1 MFELEK
7 IKYVE
12 IILFVLICSL
22 LFLFVL
28 KKNKEG
34 FITQKQDIVIYTEN
48 DIFDDFYSKIYDKLL
63 FDEPKLNFEI
73 NYIFQAEAQ
82 SQNQN
87 KMKNYNVLDIG
98 CGTGHHINKITDLN
112 IKCIGIDNSI
122 SMIAKS
128 RNQFPKSKFKLAN
141 AMNSLEFPERSFSHI
156 LCLYF
161 TIYYFK
167 DKRHLLENCFHW
179 LRPNGVLILHVV
191 NIKKFNI
198 TPPNSKPFSK
208 SHKTANQTP
217 NQNIIKFDKFKY
229 RCNFISDT
237 NINFNTLRL
246 DEPNVI
252 FKEIFKFEDTN
263 KVRINEHKLYMSS
276 QNSIINSAL
285 EVGFMLKSYVEIKLD
300 TCSYNYLYTLEK
312 PN

>member
-34 FITQKQDIVIYTEN
+34 FINEKQEIAIYTGN

-63 FDEPKLNFEI
+63 FDDTKLNFEI
-73 NYIFQAEAQ
+73 DHIFQN
-82 SQNQN
+82 QNQN

-98 CGTGHHINKITDLN
+98 CGTGHHINKITNLN
-112 IKCIGIDNSI
+112 IKCIGIDNSKA
-122 SMIAKS
+122 MIAKS
-128 RNQFPKSKFKLAN
+128 QNKFPKSNFKLAN
-141 AMNSLEFPERSFSHI
+141 AMSSLEFPEHTFSHI
-156 LCLYF
+156 LCLHF

-167 DKRHLLENCFHW
+167 DKRHFLENCFHW
-179 LRPNGVLILHVV
+179 LKPNGVLILHLV
-191 NIKKFNI
+191 NIKKINI
-198 TPPNSKPFSK
+198 VLPNAKPFMK
-208 SHKTANQTP
+208 SHKKT
-217 NQNIIKFDKFKY
+217 NQNIIMFDKLNY
-229 RCNFISDT
+229 RSKFINDT

-252 FKEIFKFEDTN
+252 FKEIFKFTDTN

-276 QNSIINSAL
+276 QNAIINSAL
-285 EVGFMLKSYVEIKLD
+285 EVGFMLKTYIEINID
-300 TCSYNYLYTLEK
+300 TYNYNYLYTLEK

>member
-7 IKYVE
+7 IKYIE

-34 FITQKQDIVIYTEN
+34 FIEEKQDIVIYTED
-48 DIFDDFYSKIYDKLL
+48 DIYDEFYSKMYDKLL
-63 FDEPKLNFEI
+63 LDPDKLNFEI
-73 NYIFQAEAQ
+73 NYIFEN
-82 SQNQN
+82 SQTQN
-87 KMKNYNVLDIG
+87 KMKHYVLDVG
-98 CGTGHHINKITDLN
+98 CGTGHHINKITNLN
-112 IKCIGIDNSI
+112 IKCIGIDNSK

-128 RNQFPKSKFKLAN
+128 QKKFPKSTFKLAN
-141 AMNSLEFPERSFSHI
+141 TMNSLEFAEHTFSHI

-167 DKRHLLENCFHW
+167 DKRRFLENCFNW
-179 LRPNGVLILHVV
+179 LKPNGILVLHLV

-198 TPPNSKPFSK
+198 ISPNAKPNAKRNAK
-208 SHKTANQTP
+208 SNE
-217 NQNIIKFDKFKY
+217 NIIFFDKFKY
-229 RCNFISDT
+229 RSNFITDA

-252 FKEIFKFEDTN
+252 FKEIFKFNDSN

-276 QNSIINSAL
+276 QNAIINSAL
-285 EVGFMLKSYVEIKLD
+285 EVGFILKRYIEINVD

>member
-7 IKYVE
+7 IKYIE

-34 FITQKQDIVIYTEN
+34 FINQKQDIVIHTEN
-48 DIFDDFYSKIYDKLL
+48 DIFDDYYSKMHDKLL
-63 FDEPKLNFEI
+63 LDDAKVNFEI
-73 NYIFQAEAQ
+73 NHIFQNPNPN
-82 SQNQN
+82 SN
-87 KMKNYNVLDIG
+87 KIKTYNVLDVG
-98 CGTGHHINKITDLN
+98 CGTGQHINKMTNLN
-112 IKCIGIDNSI
+112 IKCIGIDNSK
-122 SMIAKS
+122 SMILKS
-128 RNQFPKSKFKLAN
+128 QKQFPKSKFKLAD
-141 AMNSLEFPERSFSHI
+141 AMTSLEFSEHNFSHI
-156 LCLYF
+156 LCLHF
-161 TIYYFK
+161 TVYYFK
-167 DKRHLLENCFHW
+167 DKRRFLENCFHW
-179 LRPNGVLILHVV
+179 LKPNGLLILHLV

-198 TPPNSKPFSK
+198 ILPNAKPFIK
-208 SHKTANQTP
+208 SHKKT
-217 NQNIIKFDKFKY
+217 NQNVILFNKLKY
-229 RCNFISDT
+229 RSKFINDA

-252 FKEIFKFEDTN
+252 FKEIFNFEDTN

-276 QNSIINSAL
+276 QNAIINCAL
-285 EVGFMLKSYVEIKLD
+285 EVGFMLKTYAEINVD

>member
-34 FITQKQDIVIYTEN
+34 FINEKQEIAIYTGN

-63 FDEPKLNFEI
+63 FDDTKLNFEI
-73 NYIFQAEAQ
+73 DHIFQN
-82 SQNQN
+82 QNQN
-87 KMKNYNVLDIG
+87 KMKIYNVLDIG
-98 CGTGHHINKITDLN
+98 CGTGHHINKLTNLN
-112 IKCIGIDNSI
+112 IKCIGIDNSKA
-122 SMIAKS
+122 MIAKS
-128 RNQFPKSKFKLAN
+128 QNKFPKSKFKLAN
-141 AMNSLEFPERSFSHI
+141 AMSSLEFPEHTFSHI
-156 LCLYF
+156 LCLHF

-167 DKRHLLENCFHW
+167 DKRHFLENCFHW
-179 LRPNGVLILHVV
+179 LKPNGVLILHLV

-198 TPPNSKPFSK
+198 VLPNAKPFMK
-208 SHKTANQTP
+208 SHKKT
-217 NQNIIKFDKFKY
+217 NQNIIMFNKLNY
-229 RCNFISDT
+229 RSKFISDT

-252 FKEIFKFEDTN
+252 FKEIFKFTDTN
-263 KVRINEHKLYMSS
+263 KVRINEHKLFMSS
-276 QNSIINSAL
+276 QNAIINSAL
-285 EVGFMLKSYVEIKLD
+285 EVGFMLKTYIEINID
-300 TCSYNYLYTLEK
+300 TYNYNYLYTLEK

>member
-34 FITQKQDIVIYTEN
+34 FINEKQEIAIYTGN

-63 FDEPKLNFEI
+63 FDDTKLNFEI
-73 NYIFQAEAQ
+73 DHIFQNQNE
-82 SQNQN
+82 NQN

-98 CGTGHHINKITDLN
+98 CGTGHHINKLTNLN
-112 IKCIGIDNSI
+112 IKCIGIDNSKA
-122 SMIAKS
+122 MIAKS
-128 RNQFPKSKFKLAN
+128 QNKFPKSKFKLAN
-141 AMNSLEFPERSFSHI
+141 AMSSLEFPEHTFSHI
-156 LCLYF
+156 LCLHF

-167 DKRHLLENCFHW
+167 DKRHFLENCFHW
-179 LRPNGVLILHVV
+179 LKPNGVLILHLV

-198 TPPNSKPFSK
+198 VLPNAKPFMK
-208 SHKTANQTP
+208 SHKKT
-217 NQNIIKFDKFKY
+217 NQNIIMFDKLNY
-229 RCNFISDT
+229 RSKFISDT

-252 FKEIFKFEDTN
+252 FKEIFKFTDTN
-263 KVRINEHKLYMSS
+263 KVRINEHKLFMSS
-276 QNSIINSAL
+276 QNAIINSAL
-285 EVGFMLKSYVEIKLD
+285 EVGFMLKTYIEINID
-300 TCSYNYLYTLEK
+300 TYNYNYLYTLEK

>member
-12 IILFVLICSL
+12 IILFVLLCSL

-34 FITQKQDIVIYTEN
+34 FITQKQDISIYTEN
-48 DIFDDFYSKIYDKLL
+48 DIFDDFYSKLYDKLL
-63 FDEPKLNFEI
+63 LDEPKLNFEI
-73 NYIFQAEAQ
+73 NYIFQNQAQ
-82 SQNQN
+82 EQN
-87 KMKNYNVLDIG
+87 KLKTYNVLDIG
-98 CGTGHHINKITDLN
+98 CGTGHHINKITNLN
-112 IKCIGIDNSI
+112 IKCIGIDNSK
-122 SMIAKS
+122 SMITKS
-128 RNQFPKSKFKLAN
+128 QNQFPKSKFKLAN
-141 AMNSLEFPERSFSHI
+141 AMNSLEFPERNFSHI

-167 DKRHLLENCFHW
+167 DKRHFLENCFHW
-179 LRPNGVLILHVV
+179 LKPNGVLILHIV

-198 TPPNSKPFSK
+198 SLPNSKPFTK
-208 SHKTANQTP
+208 SHKTSNQRS
-217 NQNIIKFDKFKY
+217 NQNVIMFDKFKY
-229 RCNFISDT
+229 RSNFISDT

-252 FKEIFKFEDTN
+252 FKEIFKFKDTN

-285 EVGFMLKSYVEIKLD
+285 EVGFMLKTYVEIKVD
-300 TCSYNYLYTLEK
+300 TCNYNYLYTLEK
-312 PN
+312 PQ

>member
-34 FITQKQDIVIYTEN
+34 FINEKQEIAIYTGN

-63 FDEPKLNFEI
+63 FDDTKLNFEI
-73 NYIFQAEAQ
+73 DHIFQNQ
-82 SQNQN
+82 NQNQN

-98 CGTGHHINKITDLN
+98 CGTGHHINKLTNLN
-112 IKCIGIDNSI
+112 IKCIGIDNSKA
-122 SMIAKS
+122 MIAKS
-128 RNQFPKSKFKLAN
+128 QNKFPKSNFKLAN
-141 AMNSLEFPERSFSHI
+141 AMSSLECPEHTFSHI
-156 LCLYF
+156 LCLHF

-167 DKRHLLENCFHW
+167 DKRHFLENCFHW
-179 LRPNGVLILHVV
+179 LKPNGVLILHLV

-198 TPPNSKPFSK
+198 VLPNAKPFMK
-208 SHKTANQTP
+208 SHKKT
-217 NQNIIKFDKFKY
+217 NQNIIMFDKLNY
-229 RCNFISDT
+229 RSKFISDT
-237 NINFNTLRL
+237 NVNFNTLRL

-252 FKEIFKFEDTN
+252 FKEIFKFTDTN
-263 KVRINEHKLYMSS
+263 KVRINEHKLFMSS
-276 QNSIINSAL
+276 QNAIINSAL
-285 EVGFMLKSYVEIKLD
+285 EVGFMLKTYIEINID
-300 TCSYNYLYTLEK
+300 TYNYNYLYTLEK

>member
-34 FITQKQDIVIYTEN
+34 FINEKQEIAIYTGN

-63 FDEPKLNFEI
+63 FDDTKLNFEI
-73 NYIFQAEAQ
+73 DHIFQNQ
-82 SQNQN
+82 NQNQN

-98 CGTGHHINKITDLN
+98 CGTGHHINKLTNLN
-112 IKCIGIDNSI
+112 IKCIGIDNSKA
-122 SMIAKS
+122 MIAKS
-128 RNQFPKSKFKLAN
+128 QNKFPKSKFKLAN
-141 AMNSLEFPERSFSHI
+141 AMSSLEFPEHTFSHI
-156 LCLYF
+156 LCLHF

-167 DKRHLLENCFHW
+167 DKRHFLENCFHW
-179 LRPNGVLILHVV
+179 LKPNGVLILHLV

-198 TPPNSKPFSK
+198 VLPNAKPFMK
-208 SHKTANQTP
+208 SHKKT
-217 NQNIIKFDKFKY
+217 NQNIIMFDKLNY
-229 RCNFISDT
+229 RSKFISDT

-252 FKEIFKFEDTN
+252 FKEIFKFTDTN
-263 KVRINEHKLYMSS
+263 KVRINEHKLFMSS
-276 QNSIINSAL
+276 QNAIINSAL
-285 EVGFMLKSYVEIKLD
+285 EVGFMLKTYIEINID
-300 TCSYNYLYTLEK
+300 TYNYNYLYTLEK

>member
-1 MFELEK
+1 MFELGK

-22 LFLFVL
+22 LFLFIL

-34 FITQKQDIVIYTEN
+34 FINEKQEIAIYTGN

-63 FDEPKLNFEI
+63 FDDTKLNFEI
-73 NYIFQAEAQ
+73 DHIFQNQNE
-82 SQNQN
+82 NQN

-98 CGTGHHINKITDLN
+98 CGTGHHINKLTNLN
-112 IKCIGIDNSI
+112 IKCIGIDNSKA
-122 SMIAKS
+122 MIAKS
-128 RNQFPKSKFKLAN
+128 QNKFPKSKFKLAN
-141 AMNSLEFPERSFSHI
+141 AMSSLEFPEHTFSHI
-156 LCLYF
+156 LCLHF

-167 DKRHLLENCFHW
+167 DKRHFLENCFHW
-179 LRPNGVLILHVV
+179 LKPNGVLILHLV

-198 TPPNSKPFSK
+198 VLPNAKPFMK
-208 SHKTANQTP
+208 SHKKT
-217 NQNIIKFDKFKY
+217 NQNIIMFDKLNY
-229 RCNFISDT
+229 RSKFISDT

-252 FKEIFKFEDTN
+252 FKEIFKFTDTN
-263 KVRINEHKLYMSS
+263 KVRINEHKLFMSS
-276 QNSIINSAL
+276 QNAIINSAL
-285 EVGFMLKSYVEIKLD
+285 EVGFMLKTYIEINID
-300 TCSYNYLYTLEK
+300 TYNYNYLYTLEK

>member
-34 FITQKQDIVIYTEN
+34 FINEKQEIAIYTGN

-63 FDEPKLNFEI
+63 FDDTKLNFEI
-73 NYIFQAEAQ
+73 DHIFQN
-82 SQNQN
+82 QNQN

-98 CGTGHHINKITDLN
+98 CGTGHHINKLTNLN
-112 IKCIGIDNSI
+112 IKCIGIDNSKA
-122 SMIAKS
+122 MIAKS
-128 RNQFPKSKFKLAN
+128 QNKFPKSKFKLAN
-141 AMNSLEFPERSFSHI
+141 AMSSLEFPEHTFSHI
-156 LCLYF
+156 LCLHF

-167 DKRHLLENCFHW
+167 DKRHFLENCFHW
-179 LRPNGVLILHVV
+179 LKPNGVLILHLV

-198 TPPNSKPFSK
+198 VLPNAKPFMK
-208 SHKTANQTP
+208 SHKKT
-217 NQNIIKFDKFKY
+217 NQNIIMFDKLNY
-229 RCNFISDT
+229 RSKFISDT

-252 FKEIFKFEDTN
+252 FKEIFKFTDTN
-263 KVRINEHKLYMSS
+263 KVRINEHKLFMSS
-276 QNSIINSAL
+276 QNAIINSAL
-285 EVGFMLKSYVEIKLD
+285 EVGFMLKTYIEINID
-300 TCSYNYLYTLEK
+300 TYNYNYLYTLEK

>member
-12 IILFVLICSL
+12 VILFVLICSL

-34 FITQKQDIVIYTEN
+34 FINEKQDIAIYTDN
-48 DIFDDFYSKIYDKLL
+48 DIFDEFYSKMYDKLL
-63 FDEPKLNFEI
+63 FDKNKLNFEI
-73 NYIFQAEAQ
+73 NHIF
-82 SQNQN
+82 QNQN
-87 KMKNYNVLDIG
+87 QTQTQTQTQKYNVLDIG
-98 CGTGHHINKITDLN
+98 CGTGHHINKISNLN
-112 IKCIGIDNSI
+112 IKCIGIDNSQA
-122 SMIAKS
+122 MIAKS
-128 RNQFPKSKFKLAN
+128 RNKFPKSNFKLAN
-141 AMNSLEFPERSFSHI
+141 AMNSLEFPEHNFSHI
-156 LCLYF
+156 LCLHF

-167 DKRHLLENCFHW
+167 NKRHFLENCFHW
-179 LRPNGVLILHVV
+179 LKPNGVLILHLV

-198 TPPNSKPFSK
+198 IAPNAKPFIK
-208 SHKTANQTP
+208 SRQKS
-217 NQNIIKFDKFKY
+217 NQNLILFDKLKY
-229 RCNFISDT
+229 RSNFINDT

-276 QNSIINSAL
+276 QNAIINSAL
-285 EVGFMLKSYVEIKLD
+285 EVGFMLKNYVEINID

-312 PN
+312 PQ